1 MALLEYAGLPPFVHG
16 ARRAVR
22 VPLQSLRSLQAARR
36 GYGGRK
42 VDWLAVMVTRVCRDG
57 VVMEMDGRIAAAT
70 AAEDTRSGA
79 KGRTLGCMH
88 ERCERDLSAPSEL
101 GHGDKVDV
109 ATGELGI
116 ELPGATQRPTV
127 RRPRRS
133 APNSTR
139 YRDVLVTLR
148 DPTLGTV
155 HGTVHAD
162 VLEWLA
168 QTHEEAKRRS
178 AGPANAASPP
188 EACIEPGTVLLLRDV
203 TVLRLARSGSHVN
216 IHPMNVVRVFPARMP
231 MSKRARSC
239 VCCAVARSPW
249 SLLDAYRR
257 EAIGGLDEVTDAN
270 DPFWESCQELL
281 VDLDREVK
289 QRGRTSPSP
298 ERAPRSDCVSEYP
311 TGRATASTP
320 VRAAVSTDDVQQL
333 LDGLDALETSHA
345 RACRSSG
352 VLCGAR
358 RSGRRRRAVE
368 GGTDTGRACRG
379 KAGGLLGARQL
390 IAPQAATVVWV
401 TFLAEA
407 GAAAAEDNSTP
418 QGGSVAAVRG
428 RAQPRVSRIEIDELG
443 ESVLSRRRT
452 DDSSCLPSRGSYHVY
467 YDEVPE
473 SKEKLYRGER
483 LHSAVRGGQHRGR
496 GGGDIDGRLVGGIGI
511 LAAAPRQR
519 AGDRA
524 QRWYIVREFGGGSGG
539 RTGGCRQGPGVAER
553 RTSVERALPDAHR
566 SPPVSVMSASPSAPL
581 SHVPAR
587 EAAPAGVDTSE
598 QVAMRFSRAER
609 RPKFVSHYVLGA
621 KLGEGAYAKV
631 REAMDTR
638 TLRIVA
644 CKIVDKHFLRR
655 VRGGL
660 ENVRREI
667 AIMRRLDHSHTM
679 RLLDVIDDEKR
690 DKLYM
695 FMELSNGCTVHELI
709 DRAPQKRLP
718 PGQAQSFLAQLLEA
732 LEYVHSQ
739 NVVHRDIKPANL
751 MLATDGHLK
760 LADFG
765 VAEFLDK
772 FDAEGGTTRTVG
784 SPAFQAPEIAKGEGV
799 FLGRKV
805 DAWATGV
812 TLYMMLA
819 GEPPFKGTN
828 YFELFQRIS
837 EGAFHM
843 PEALADDDAGQDLLR
858 RLMALDPHERA
869 AVEDVREHP
878 WMCRTFHDQR
888 DWVPVPRRH
897 PKILDMV
904 TRLFDEGGSGAGSGG
919 GSGAS
924 TPRPSLQSP
933 PPSETEAGSDTGT
946 GVAGRVTEVVEGGPQ
961 LETDGAMSA
970 PVSPIVGANDDGWR
984 WNRNCRLM

>member
-1 MALLEYAGLPPFVHG
+1 MVDPAHRSE
-16 ARRAVR
+16 R
-22 VPLQSLRSLQAARR
+22 VS
-36 GYGGRK
+36 
-42 VDWLAVMVTRVCRDG
+42 
-57 VVMEMDGRIAAAT
+57 
-70 AAEDTRSGA
+70 A
-79 KGRTLGCMH
+79 K
-88 ERCERDLSAPSEL
+88 
-101 GHGDKVDV
+101 
-109 ATGELGI
+109 
-116 ELPGATQRPTV
+116 
-127 RRPRRS
+127 
-133 APNSTR
+133 
-139 YRDVLVTLR
+139 
-148 DPTLGTV
+148 
-155 HGTVHAD
+155 
-162 VLEWLA
+162 
-168 QTHEEAKRRS
+168 
-178 AGPANAASPP
+178 
-188 EACIEPGTVLLLRDV
+188 
-203 TVLRLARSGSHVN
+203 
-216 IHPMNVVRVFPARMP
+216 
-231 MSKRARSC
+231 
-239 VCCAVARSPW
+239 
-249 SLLDAYRR
+249 
-257 EAIGGLDEVTDAN
+257 
-270 DPFWESCQELL
+270 
-281 VDLDREVK
+281 
-289 QRGRTSPSP
+289 
-298 ERAPRSDCVSEYP
+298 
-311 TGRATASTP
+311 
-320 VRAAVSTDDVQQL
+320 
-333 LDGLDALETSHA
+333 
-345 RACRSSG
+345 
-352 VLCGAR
+352 
-358 RSGRRRRAVE
+358 
-368 GGTDTGRACRG
+368 
-379 KAGGLLGARQL
+379 
-390 IAPQAATVVWV
+390 
-401 TFLAEA
+401 AEA

-452 DDSSCLPSRGSYHVY
+452 DDSPCLPSRGSYHVY

-483 LHSAVRGGQHRGR
+483 LHSAVVRKLYSLSLDDNDQSELDSVAASTEEEEAVTSTGASSAVSASSPLHPASAPGTGR
-496 GGGDIDGRLVGGIGI
+496 WLHAQPQLSRTGAGSDARSSAGTSYES
-511 LAAAPRQR
+511 LAAAAADEREEAVR
-519 AGDRA
+519 DRVSPSA
-524 QRWYIVREFGGGSGG
+524 APASSVRSPTPIG
-539 RTGGCRQGPGVAER
+539 
-553 RTSVERALPDAHR
+553 

-772 FDAEGGTTRTVG
+772 FDAEGRTTRTVG

-946 GVAGRVTEVVEGGPQ
+946 GVAGRVKEVPEGGPQ

-970 PVSPIVGANDDGWR
+970 PVSPTVGANDDGWR